1 MCSLFYSRRHVSLKL
16 SVFFYIA
23 SGSNKKLAH
32 PLLNLLSCYSNN
44 EVLWKTPIVIFSPL
58 LALSY
63 VSIFSI
69 INELFKVFNKIIT
82 YNLYL

>member
-32 PLLNLLSCYSNN
+32 PLLNMLSCYSNN
-44 EVLWKTPIVIFSPL
+44 EVL
-58 LALSY
+58 
-63 VSIFSI
+63 
-69 INELFKVFNKIIT
+69 
-82 YNLYL
+82 

>member
-16 SVFFYIA
+16 SVFFLIV
-23 SGSNKKLAH
+23 SGSKKL
-32 PLLNLLSCYSNN
+32 NMLSCYSNN
-44 EVLWKTPIVIFSPL
+44 EVLWKTSFVIFSPL